1 MRIHQK
7 QKNRKGNKQ
16 YNKEEPKEIKQKRD
30 VIKIGTWNV
39 KSIIGKEDEIIEEMQ
54 MQNIDYLGITET
66 TRKRKREM
74 ELNEG
79 HWLYWSGVEQDEWGA
94 KEVWTIIVTY
104 APNDNERKEMKDQFY
119 KLLQME
125 IDRGER
131 NVIIMG
137 NMNGRVGNN
146 NEGIE
151 RHMRQQGE
159 NTKNDNGIRL
169 IDLCV
174 GNDLVITN
182 TKFMHKDIHK
192 YTKEVHFRNEKSIID
207 YFIVNTENWNR
218 VKDVRVKR
226 NAEIGSDHATL
237 IYNFYFQQQTTY
249 RLFVP
254 FIS

>member
-16 YNKEEPKEIKQKRD
+16 YNKEEPKEIKQKRG

-66 TRKRKREM
+66 KRKGKGEM

-79 HWLYWSGVEQDEWGA
+79 HWLYWSG
-94 KEVWTIIVTY
+94 EVWTMIVAY

-119 KLLQME
+119 ELLQME

-131 NVIIMG
+131 NVIIMRD
-137 NMNGRVGNN
+137 MNGIVGNN

-151 RHMRQQGE
+151 RHMGQQGE

-174 GNDLVITN
+174 GNDLVTTN

-192 YTKEVHFRNEKSIID
+192 YTREVRSSNEKSIID

-226 NAEIGSDHATL
+226 NA
-237 IYNFYFQQQTTY
+237 
-249 RLFVP
+249 
-254 FIS
+254 ISY

>member
-7 QKNRKGNKQ
+7 QKNKKNRKGNKQ
-16 YNKEEPKEIKQKRD
+16 YNKEEPKEVKEKRD
-30 VIKIGTWNV
+30 LIKIGTWNV

-54 MQNIDYLGITET
+54 MQNIYYLGITET
-66 TRKRKREM
+66 KRKGKGEM

-79 HWLYWSGVEQDEWGA
+79 HWLYWSAVEQEEWGA
-94 KEVWTIIVTY
+94 KGVGLIVKADKEGWTIIVAY

-119 KLLQME
+119 ELLQME
-125 IDRGER
+125 IDRGEK

-137 NMNGRVGNN
+137 DMNGRVGNN

-151 RHMRQQGE
+151 RHMGQQDE
-159 NTKNDNGIRL
+159 NTKNDNGRRL

-192 YTKEVHFRNEKSIID
+192 YTREVRSRNEKSIID

-218 VKDVRVKR
+218 VKGEKKR
-226 NAEIGSDHATL
+226 RN
-237 IYNFYFQQQTTY
+237 
-249 RLFVP
+249 RK
-254 FIS
+254 